1 MNQKVIEQI
10 KNELLKQKK
19 QIEEDL
25 AAFTKNDKHEKDEHR
40 AQFPNYGDKSDEN
53 VQEVGEYT
61 TNLETERILEK
72 SLRDINDAL
81 ARIEKGNYG
90 ICKYCGKEI
99 SEDRLLARPVS
110 SACIVCKNKLQKH
123 S

>member
-1 MNQKVIEQI
+1 MDQKKIDKI
-10 KNELLKQKK
+10 KKELLEQKR

-25 AAFTKNDKHEKDEHR
+25 AGFTKKDAHEKDEHR
-40 AQFPNYGDKSDEN
+40 TQFPNYGDKNDEN

-61 TNLETERILEK
+61 TNLATEKILEK

-81 ARIEKGNYG
+81 ARIEKGAYG

-99 SEDRLLARPVS
+99 EEKRLLARPVS
-110 SACIVCKNKLQKH
+110 SACVKCKNELQKNA
-123 S
+123 

>member
-1 MNQKVIEQI
+1 MDQKMIDKI
-10 KNELLKQKK
+10 KKELLEQKR

-25 AAFTKNDKHEKDEHR
+25 AGFTKKDAHEKDEHR
-40 AQFPNYGDKSDEN
+40 TQFPNYGDKSDEN

-61 TNLETERILEK
+61 TNLATEKILEK

-81 ARIEKGNYG
+81 ARIEKGAYG

-99 SEDRLLARPVS
+99 EEKRLLARPVS
-110 SACIVCKNKLQKH
+110 SACVKCKNELQKNA
-123 S
+123 